1 MRQNG
6 IVLFTLLCMVVSC
19 APAGPNYQRK
29 DPSMPSRFGS
39 LEKGITSSETVGGE
53 FLSSWWILLVD
64 PVLNSLMD
72 RALHGNQDIRIAQAR
87 VKQARAMSLIG
98 SARYY
103 PEGGFSG
110 GYQRVSRSESVS
122 SGQTSAGSGSGTAAA
137 TGNRQNN
144 LFLIGFD
151 ASWEI
156 DIFGGIRREVEA
168 AEADLEASEDFLR
181 DTLVTLQGEV
191 ARNYIECRAYQLRLE
206 IAHQEVKIRRENVD
220 ITDARA
226 RAGFVSELDS
236 ARARGELAGAE
247 SRIPFLENSLLVAL
261 HRLGVLLGLE
271 PMRLVNELHL
281 PARLP
286 EVPKNLPAG
295 LPSDLLRRRPDIRR
309 AEREIAAATARI
321 GVSTAELF
329 PKFSLTGAFG
339 FQANSLNKL
348 FRDKSNFWDIGPTIN
363 WSILNFKRILATIE
377 FSKAVHE
384 ETLARYEKTV
394 LLSLEE
400 VENSL
405 VRLTQEKRRIEA
417 LTEAVRS
424 NDLAV
429 QLAMERYLAGLQSYL
444 AVTDA
449 EAALFT
455 AQDELVQSQQD
466 HILGFVSL
474 YKALGG
480 GWLET
485 YGTEGSISNKAP

>member
-1 MRQNG
+1 M
-6 IVLFTLLCMVVSC
+6 TVVSSR
-19 APAGPNYQRK
+19 P
-29 DPSMPSRFGS
+29 PS
-39 LEKGITSSETVGGE
+39 
-53 FLSSWWILLVD
+53 
-64 PVLNSLMD
+64 
-72 RALHGNQDIRIAQAR
+72 
-87 VKQARAMSLIG
+87 
-98 SARYY
+98 
-103 PEGGFSG
+103 
-110 GYQRVSRSESVS
+110 
-122 SGQTSAGSGSGTAAA
+122 
-137 TGNRQNN
+137 
-144 LFLIGFD
+144 
-151 ASWEI
+151 
-156 DIFGGIRREVEA
+156 
-168 AEADLEASEDFLR
+168 
-181 DTLVTLQGEV
+181 
-191 ARNYIECRAYQLRLE
+191 
-206 IAHQEVKIRRENVD
+206 
-220 ITDARA
+220 
-226 RAGFVSELDS
+226 
-236 ARARGELAGAE
+236 
-247 SRIPFLENSLLVAL
+247 
-261 HRLGVLLGLE
+261 
-271 PMRLVNELHL
+271 
-281 PARLP
+281 
-286 EVPKNLPAG
+286 KNLPAG